1 MADARGVEL
10 DASVMQRKY
19 EKMPHD
25 ASVFVGSL
33 PPHIDNNELVRL
45 LTEHLSEHAEVKC
58 VKVIRDNKGGA
69 CAFVQCQDAASAAR
83 LIHTLHSNPPKPFLG
98 RHLRYEQ
105 ARAFRTLL
113 VSYCVP
119 IHHIMATENGT
130 MESGIASNTI
140 ELDLPPAMRIVR
152 SKHSRSH
159 TINYN
164 ALALEPE
171 SKVGHTREPSIE
183 QGLHLEPLMF
193 DDKTLKSICAYFGPL
208 EMFESVP
215 TVGGVT
221 EGVVDWTLFPAP
233 HNAPRKPS
241 MDKRVFEVKWEHRD
255 DCVNSPEGSPLE
267 GHLGSRYAVKRR
279 RICDAPRT
287 ILATQASADVSAN
300 RKGVSHHDGSE
311 SSLYRAFT
319 EPFPEP
325 EWNVKSVSLPHEDS
339 ARTLVAEPGLSWSTT
354 ELLSL
359 DDAKDLPDSD
369 VWSGNTGLD
378 VGQKLDSVCV
388 MAKRLSEMK
397 LPSAALESCAFAVAD
412 SSDRSSGGNEL
423 ELPPAPAL
431 TIEGYG
437 NVSVPK
443 GFGDETGNFQIGVS
457 SGERTL
463 DTTTLFVGGLELNG
477 PGAWDEGK
485 VRSYFEKFEG
495 LQNVRIIR
503 PANGKAAFAF
513 VKFDN
518 TDSPARAIRQEHNRI
533 YQGRAMRVQFRE
545 YNFSR
550 GAFVRGRGRGH
561 FAPIQSAAS
570 HARKMQPQHIRAD
583 VSADLTLSDM
593 SISTA
598 DTTRAEELT
607 PIPGESKNPLPET
620 AAPDVLGIVSTQT
633 SDFAEKPQGVDFPN
647 LTRPNSRSPIEGIS
661 QPERYREWYEVNVP
675 QQEVPSTNV
684 TPSPTAIPGSEGATN
699 GTQYPVPPP
708 AGYYTAPSWMQ
719 PYPPQV
725 QYPVPYV
732 PGYPVYP
739 IPNPSQPTYP
749 SSTGSDSHVPT
760 STAPNH
766 WPVYGPYIP
775 YPSPYPPRPP
785 HTAEQPVPPQG
796 PSQPPVAPS
805 GFLQGE
811 QGTLIAVYR
820 QDALDHYM
828 HQSVSG
834 NPPPSQSHI
843 PHVWPQYPPPPYP
856 VVASSQAPPRT
867 APVSGLQ
874 PPKQVLGSAGPPSVA
889 GGARLSRA
897 PPPVVFNNGNA
908 NITTR
913 EHDGHAGTP
922 KRGRRDGAFH
932 QRNAYPRQ
940 GPHRH
945 GRGASFVH
953 QGDFPAN
960 PANGNPGNFSN
971 WPMGRREAIK
981 PFHLS

>member
-1 MADARGVEL
+1 MADARDVEL
-10 DASVMQRKY
+10 DASANKRKY

-119 IHHIMATENGT
+119 MHHIMATENNT
-130 MESGIASNTI
+130 MESGISGNTI
-140 ELDLPPAMRIVR
+140 ELALPSAMRI
-152 SKHSRSH
+152 
-159 TINYN
+159 
-164 ALALEPE
+164 
-171 SKVGHTREPSIE
+171 
-183 QGLHLEPLMF
+183 
-193 DDKTLKSICAYFGPL
+193 TLKSICAYFGPL
-208 EMFESVP
+208 EMFESFP
-215 TVGGVT
+215 AVGGVT
-221 EGVVDWTLFPAP
+221 DDVIDWTLFPAP
-233 HNAPRKPS
+233 HNAPRKPN

-255 DCVNSPEGSPLE
+255 DCVSALMTLRKVP
-267 GHLGSRYAVKRR
+267 HLRVTWAHATPSNAAESVMLPGPFLQHGPQPIYPPITRASRTMTAQGL
-279 RICDAPRT
+279 P
-287 ILATQASADVSAN
+287 
-300 RKGVSHHDGSE
+300 
-311 SSLYRAFT
+311 FT

-325 EWNVKSVSLPHEDS
+325 EWNVKSATLPHEDS
-339 ARTLVAEPGLSWSTT
+339 ARTLVAEPTLSWSTT
-354 ELLSL
+354 ELLPL
-359 DDAKDLPDSD
+359 DDAKDLPDRG
-369 VWSGNTGLD
+369 VWDGNAALD
-378 VGQKLDSVCV
+378 AGQKLDSVCV
-388 MAKRLSEMK
+388 MAKRFSEME
-397 LPSAALESCAFAVAD
+397 LPSAALESCAFAVSD
-412 SSDRSSGGNEL
+412 SPDRSSGGNEL

-431 TIEGYG
+431 TMSPTTPKSPFLLTPTSSEGYR
-437 NVSVPK
+437 NVSIPK
-443 GFGDETGNFQIGVS
+443 GFGDETGSFQMGVS
-457 SGERTL
+457 PGERTL

-550 GAFVRGRGRGH
+550 GPFVRGRGRGH
-561 FAPIQSAAS
+561 FAPIQAAAS
-570 HARKMQPQHIRAD
+570 YARKMQPQHIRAD
-583 VSADLTLSDM
+583 VSADLALSDM
-593 SISTA
+593 SISTV
-598 DTTRAEELT
+598 DRTRAELT

-620 AAPDVLGIVSTQT
+620 AAPDVLGVVSAQT
-633 SDFAEKPQGVDFPN
+633 NDFAEKPQGVDFPN
-647 LTRPNSRSPIEGIS
+647 LTRPNSRSSIDS
-661 QPERYREWYEVNVP
+661 QPERYREWYEVNVS

-684 TPSPTAIPGSEGATN
+684 ASPSTAIPSSEGATN

-708 AGYYTAPSWMQ
+708 AGYYTPPSWMQ

-739 IPNPSQPTYP
+739 VPNPSQPTYP
-749 SSTGSDSHVPT
+749 SSTGSDSHVPA

-766 WPVYGPYIP
+766 WPIYGPYIP

-828 HQSVSG
+828 HQSASG

-856 VVASSQAPPRT
+856 VLASGQAPPRT
-867 APVSGLQ
+867 APISGFQ
-874 PPKQVLGSAGPPSVA
+874 PPKQVSGSVGPPWVA
-889 GGARLSRA
+889 GGARLPRA
-897 PPPVVFNNGNA
+897 PPPVLLNSGNA
-908 NITTR
+908 NVPTR
-913 EHDGHAGTP
+913 EHDGHGGTP
-922 KRGRRDGAFH
+922 KRGRRDGPFH

-960 PANGNPGNFSN
+960 PANGN